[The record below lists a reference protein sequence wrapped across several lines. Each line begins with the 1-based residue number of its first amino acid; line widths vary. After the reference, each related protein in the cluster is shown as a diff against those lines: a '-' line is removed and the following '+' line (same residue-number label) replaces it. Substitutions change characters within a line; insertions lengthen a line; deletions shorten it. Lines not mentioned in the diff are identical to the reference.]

1 MNKLYA
7 LLFAPCMILAMDPAN
22 PAQLLTFTVP
32 GEVKSPGL
40 NITTEQLRAIK
51 SERQL
56 QNCGILKSIVIRP
69 ETNKRT
75 MLPSALI
82 TKQGLV
88 GDKGCPANFAYS
100 HLVALSLMRS
110 DVSDALGGAHIP
122 GDNLHVDGISLS
134 TETLHPGD
142 LIIITEP
149 HDKQK
154 IKVSGLMTE
163 IPHTAC
169 ARLEARVGTKA
180 FRFINGMG
188 EFEDEENKLK
198 SQDGQPLNGPQQ
210 RLRGVFL
217 TVLEEGIPSLGD
229 LVFIITGQQK
239 DEYIA
244 KLGLSEFCKKA
255 LEESIIAKESFRVKE
270 EMKQKSHRNAYLRE
284 KAAATVIQ

>member
-1 MNKLYA
+1 MKIVYA
-7 LLFAPCMILAMDPAN
+7 LLIMVPSAIVSMSSAVLNSYI
-22 PAQLLTFTVP
+22 VP

-51 SERQL
+51 SEKQL

-75 MLPSALI
+75 MLSLALI

-88 GDKGCPANFAYS
+88 GDKGCPADFAYS
-100 HLVALSLMRS
+100 SLVALSLMRS

-122 GDNLHVDGISLS
+122 GDNLHVEGISLS
-134 TETLHPGD
+134 TESLNPGD

-149 HDKQK
+149 NDRHK
-154 IKVSGLMTE
+154 IKVSGLMTHV
-163 IPHTAC
+163 PHTGC

-180 FRFINGMG
+180 FRFINRMG
-188 EFEDEENKLK
+188 EFEDEENQLK
-198 SQDGQPLNGPQQ
+198 SHDGQPLDGPQQ

-217 TVLEEGIPSLGD
+217 TVLQDGIPSVGD
-229 LVFIITGQQK
+229 RVFIITGQEK
-239 DEYIA
+239 DEYIT

-255 LEESIIAKESFRVKE
+255 LEESLLAKEKFRVKE
-270 EMKQKSHRNAYLRE
+270 ELKKRAHRNAYLRE
-284 KAAATVIQ
+284 KAAARVTE

>member
-7 LLFAPCMILAMDPAN
+7 LLFAPCMIIAMDPVN

-32 GEVKSPGL
+32 GEVKSTGL

-75 MLPSALI
+75 MHPSALI
-82 TKQGLV
+82 TKQGLL
-88 GDKGCPANFAYS
+88 GDKGCPADFAYP
-100 HLVALSLMRS
+100 HLVAISLMRS
-110 DVSDALGGAHIP
+110 DVSDVLGGAHVP
-122 GDNLHVDGISLS
+122 GDNLHVDGMSLS

-149 HDKQK
+149 NDKQK

-188 EFEDEENKLK
+188 EFEDEENKLR
-198 SQDGQPLNGPQQ
+198 SHDGQPLDGPQQ

-217 TVLEEGIPSLGD
+217 TLLEEGIPSVGD
-229 LVFIITGQQK
+229 FVRILTGQKK

-244 KLGLSEFCKKA
+244 KLGKSEFCKKA
-255 LEESIIAKESFRVKE
+255 LEESIRAKEDFKIKE
-270 EMKQKSHRNAYLRE
+270 EMKRKTHRNAYLRE
-284 KAAATVIQ
+284 KAAAEVK